1 MDKSPLSWCKLGLGA
16 CDGRFSMTRQEQVCL
31 LLPEA
36 LLTTT
41 AASLF
46 FLASCQLSLWFPF
59 SGWNQVVAVFGHM
72 MVWGS
77 PRGRGGG
84 FVSVEM
90 SPVLSPCPRHS
101 SHCFLMIQ
109 WVLDLER
116 DGIHAA
122 QLTAA
127 MAGLQ
132 GIC

>member
-1 MDKSPLSWCKLGLGA
+1 M
-16 CDGRFSMTRQEQVCL
+16 
-31 LLPEA
+31 A
-36 LLTTT
+36 L
-41 AASLF
+41 
-46 FLASCQLSLWFPF
+46 
-59 SGWNQVVAVFGHM
+59 FGHM

-90 SPVLSPCPRHS
+90 SPVLSPSPLHS

-116 DGIHAA
+116 DGLQAA